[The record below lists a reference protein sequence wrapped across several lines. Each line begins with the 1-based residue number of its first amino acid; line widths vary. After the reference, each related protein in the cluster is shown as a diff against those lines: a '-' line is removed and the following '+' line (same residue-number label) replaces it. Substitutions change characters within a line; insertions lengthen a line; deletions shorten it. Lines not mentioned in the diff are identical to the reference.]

1 MTIGRYK
8 RYPGYAL
15 ATALLFLGVLTIVA
29 VTALRMT
36 TVDVRMTH
44 NNALRQ
50 RALANSES
58 GRTVILQPL
67 EEHIFNRGWPKSKG
81 GSVEDANFSAAFPTG
96 FYVSNRDGND
106 QPNNLYEANANTEDP
121 YSRDGLDKDLGYQ
134 FDGDGNGNCCNDPVD
149 ITSDI
154 AVYRTRVIQS
164 PGSAIAGSSG
174 YLGVGYGLANN
185 GAALYLEL
193 RSLGQAALGK
203 ATTTSEYRHII
214 RN

>member
-8 RYPGYAL
+8 RYQGYAL

-50 RALANSES
+50 RALVNSES

-67 EEHIFNRGWPKSKG
+67 EEHIFNRGWPESKG
-81 GSVEDANFSAAFPTG
+81 GDVKDANFSAAFPTG
-96 FYVSNRDGND
+96 FDVLNRDQNN

-121 YSRDGLDKDLGYQ
+121 YSRDGLDKDLEYE
-134 FDGDGNGNCCNDPVD
+134 FDGNGNGDYGDPAD
-149 ITSDI
+149 ITSNI
-154 AVYRTRVIQS
+154 AVYRTQVIQS

-193 RSLGQAALGK
+193 RSLGEAALGK
-203 ATTTSEYRHII
+203 ATTASEYRHII